1 VSVDPLAFRRAAGY
15 FATGVT
21 VVTTRHG
28 SVDYAMTANS
38 FTSVSLSPVLVLISI
53 EQAARFHDAV
63 IASGVVGVNILSVE
77 QEELSRWFAT
87 RGRPVDARAAGFA
100 HHDGPLTGVVMF
112 DDSLATLEC
121 RLQAAH
127 QAGDHT
133 LIVAQV
139 VAVEVEQPDARPL
152 IYYDSTYRTLS

>member
-1 VSVDPLAFRRAAGY
+1 MAVDPDDYRRAAGH

-28 SVDYAMTANS
+28 SVDFAMTANT

-63 IASGVVGVNILSVE
+63 LASGVVGVSVLSTE
-77 QEELSRWFAT
+77 QEKLSRWFAT

-100 HHDGPLTGVVMF
+100 HHEGSETGVVLF
-112 DDSLATLEC
+112 DESLATLEC
-121 RLQAAH
+121 RVQAAH
-127 QAGDHT
+127 EAGDHT
-133 LIVAQV
+133 LV
-139 VAVEVEQPDARPL
+139 VAEVVALALPQPDAEPL
-152 IYYDSTYRTLS
+152 VFYDGDYRTLT